1 MKKKYDVVG
10 MTCSAC
16 SAHVDKAVRGLDGVD
31 DVNVNLLQ
39 NSMTVE
45 FDENKLSES
54 QIFEAVDK
62 AGYKA
67 QNIGEKQVSNV
78 QENENEHKK
87 KNLILSFI
95 FLIPLFYISMGHM
108 INWPLPSILLGHEN
122 MMIFVLVQ
130 LCLVVPIM
138 FINRGYYIRG
148 FKTLWNRSPNMDSL
162 IALGSSAAFIYSL
175 YATFMMAY
183 YLGRMDMDMTH
194 HYMMQLY
201 FESAGMIL
209 TLISLGKY
217 LESRSKQKTSE
228 AIEKLMKLMPSTAI
242 VLKEGKEVEIAIE
255 DVQIGDVVIVKP
267 GNNIPLDG
275 KIIQGHGSINEA
287 MITGESLPV
296 DKTIGDQ
303 VIGSTNN
310 LDGYMQVEVSHT
322 SDDTTLSK
330 IIRLVEEAGASKAP
344 IAKLADKVS
353 GVFVPTVITI
363 AIITFIL
370 WLTTLEIGRASCRER
385 V

>member
-108 INWPLPSILLGHEN
+108 MNWPLPSILLGHEN

-217 LESRSKQKTSE
+217 LESCSKQKTSE

-242 VLKEGKEVEIAIE
+242 VLKDGEEVEVAIE

-296 DKTIGDQ
+296 DKTVGDQ

-310 LDGYMQVEVSHT
+310 LDGYMQ
-322 SDDTTLSK
+322 
-330 IIRLVEEAGASKAP
+330 LVMLQMIQRFLKS
-344 IAKLADKVS
+344 
-353 GVFVPTVITI
+353 FV
-363 AIITFIL
+363 
-370 WLTTLEIGRASCRER
+370 
-385 V
+385 